1 VPPTQ
6 PVDMDDE
13 DRLRRDVYGLLGRLL
28 AAPPD
33 EELLDRLARLE
44 GDATEFGRAVRSLAA
59 LAATVSPEQA
69 EEEFNALFI
78 GISRGEV
85 VPYGSFYLT
94 GFLNEQPL
102 ADLRG
107 SMTELAI
114 ARAEG
119 VCEPEDHI
127 ASLCEMMRGL
137 IDGSFGRPADL
148 AAQQRFFNAHLA
160 PWGERFF
167 GDLEQAAAAR
177 LYRPVG
183 AIGRH
188 FLAIESQAFAMLD

>member
-1 VPPTQ
+1 MLPT
-6 PVDMDDE
+6 PLVDAGDE
-13 DRLRRDVYGLLGRLL
+13 DRLRGDLYGLLGRLL

-33 EELLDRLARLE
+33 KELLDRLARLE
-44 GDATEFGRAVRSLAA
+44 GDATELGCAVRSLAA
-59 LAATVSPEQA
+59 IAASASSEQA
-69 EEEFNALFI
+69 EDEYNALFI
-78 GISRGEV
+78 GISRGEL

-137 IDGSFGRPADL
+137 IDGSFGSPADL
-148 AAQQRFFNAHLA
+148 PAQRRFFNAHLA

-167 GDLEQAAAAR
+167 GDLEQAAAR